1 MAVTNQYAP
10 EYSQQNRQQL
20 VGGYADLLDPYYQ
33 KSKRSLASILA
44 GTPGMWGSP
53 RLSGTG
59 EIESAR
65 IGQIG
70 QYAQGLSQQALD
82 AQRQERLTAE
92 GRAYEDPY
100 RQAGLTGMFGGQQ
113 TMAGQQNQSALASAA
128 QQREYVPKT
137 FAEQQR
143 QFDTGQGNWGQQ
155 FGEQQRQFD
164 TGQGNWGQQFGEQQ
178 RQFDTGQ
185 GNWGQQ
191 FGEQQRQFDTGQG
204 NWGQQ
209 FGEQQRQFDTG
220 QGNWGQQ
227 FGEQQRQFDT
237 GQGNWGQQFGLQ
249 QQQMQDALKTSELNR
264 QWYPSQF
271 TGTGPDGQSTMARD
285 QMIASLTGQY
295 GESPTAQYQAQ
306 MMPYITQG
314 YVSPQTSGFGGM
326 GIQTEQQLQRQT
338 PEWQQAQQLGFS
350 NPYQMALYAQLDP
363 EGMKKMFQNSQART
377 DQQSYWGL
385 PQRSVQAF

>member
-137 FAEQQR
+137 
-143 QFDTGQGNWGQQ
+143 
-155 FGEQQRQFD
+155 
-164 TGQGNWGQQFGEQQ
+164 
-178 RQFDTGQ
+178 
-185 GNWGQQ
+185 
-191 FGEQQRQFDTGQG
+191 
-204 NWGQQ
+204 
-209 FGEQQRQFDTG
+209 
-220 QGNWGQQ
+220 